1 MPHQAILYSTD
12 GPIANI
18 SFNRSERRNTIVS
31 PIPEETAA
39 SVDTANLDSDI
50 PDSLFITYLLRQL
63 I

>member
-12 GPIANI
+12 DAIANI

-31 PIPEETAA
+31 PIPEKTAA
-39 SVDTANLDSDI
+39 SVDTVNLDRDI
-50 PDSLFITYLLRQL
+50 PDSLFITRLLREL

>member
-1 MPHQAILYSTD
+1 MPHRAILYSTD
-12 GPIANI
+12 GAIANI

-31 PIPEETAA
+31 SMSEETAA

-50 PDSLFITYLLRQL
+50 PDSLFNTYLLRQL

>member
-12 GPIANI
+12 GAKANI

-31 PIPEETAA
+31 SMSEETAA

-50 PDSLFITYLLRQL
+50 SDSLFITYLLR
-63 I
+63 

>member
-12 GPIANI
+12 GAIANI

-31 PIPEETAA
+31 QIHEETAA

>member
-12 GPIANI
+12 GAIANI
-18 SFNRSERRNTIVS
+18 PFNRSERRNTNVS

-50 PDSLFITYLLRQL
+50 PDSLFIAYLLRQL

>member
-1 MPHQAILYSTD
+1 MPHRAILYSTD
-12 GPIANI
+12 GAIANI

-31 PIPEETAA
+31 SMSEETAA

-50 PDSLFITYLLRQL
+50 SDSLFITYLLRQL